1 MIRIVLASLLVL
13 AGVTPG
19 GANTATEQEIGHLL
33 GFIEQSGC
41 SFIRNGKTYSAAQA
55 REHITKKYTYLKTRI
70 KTAEQFIAYAASK
83 SSVTGE
89 RYSVSCGG
97 ETLSSKSWLEAEL
110 KQYRQRRGEDSYSA
124 GSAPSSSDSDS
135 S

>member
-13 AGVTPG
+13 AGVMPV
-19 GANTATEQEIGHLL
+19 GANTAAQQEIDHLL
-33 GFIEQSGC
+33 GFIEQSDC
-41 SFIRNGKTYSAAQA
+41 TFIRNGRAYPAVQA
-55 REHITKKYTYLKTRI
+55 REHITKKYTYLQKRI

-83 SSVTGE
+83 SSVTGK

-97 ETLSSKSWLEAEL
+97 ETLSSKTWLEAEL
-110 KQYRQRRGEDSYSA
+110 RQYRQRRGEDSYSA